1 LSIHARISSGSQAS
15 IMAKNQPRQKIRVG
29 IIGVGNWA
37 NHGHLRV
44 LALLP
49 EYEVVAVY
57 ARRREAAL
65 AASMSFGV
73 PHIAESVAALV
84 TRADVDLV
92 AVLTIAPQHE
102 EAVRAAIAAGKNV
115 YCEWPLTVNSTI
127 AQELVQLAS
136 NAGIRHVVGLQRRM
150 APTTRYV
157 RDLIN
162 AGLIGKLRSARLHV
176 SMNYFQASRGKAL
189 RWSVPPENG
198 SGVVNIY
205 AGHFLDMLFAMI
217 GKPTAVSAVLA
228 NQFPAVTIRETGETL
243 KTTTPDVL
251 VVAGQLKDDAVLSV
265 HIEGGKRN
273 GSGVQIDITGD
284 AGDLSITNT
293 SAFGG
298 VGDDYVIRGASG
310 DNMALQNMPVPADYI
325 SVSDAKLPSAVLEL
339 ASLYEAF
346 ARDLDGPT
354 QVTPNFSDATWM
366 HRLIEAFERSAA
378 HGDRVVIGPET
389 STFGV

>member
-1 LSIHARISSGSQAS
+1 MSG
-15 IMAKNQPRQKIRVG
+15 NQSGRKIRVG

-44 LALLP
+44 LTLLP
-49 EYEVVAVY
+49 EYEIVAVY

-65 AASMSFGV
+65 AASASYGV
-73 PHIAESVAALV
+73 PHIAESIAALV
-84 TRADVDLV
+84 TRDDVDLV
-92 AVLTIAPQHE
+92 AVLTTAPQHE

-136 NAGIRHVVGLQRRM
+136 DAGIRHLVGLQRRM

-157 RDLIN
+157 RELIDE
-162 AGLIGKLRSARLHV
+162 GFVGKLRSARLHV
-176 SMNYFQASRGKAL
+176 SMNYFQASRSKAL
-189 RWSVPPENG
+189 RWTVPPENA
-198 SGVVNIY
+198 SGVINIY

-217 GKPTAVSAVLA
+217 GRPTAVSAVLA
-228 NQFPAVTIRETGETL
+228 NQFPVVTIRETGETL
-243 KTTTPDVL
+243 RTTTPDVL
-251 VVAGQLKDDAVLSV
+251 VVAGQLSDDAVLSV

-284 AGDLSITNT
+284 AGDISITNT

-298 VGDDYVIRGASG
+298 VGDDYVIRAASG
-310 DNMALQNMPVPADYI
+310 DNLALQFMPVPADYI
-325 SVSDAKLPSAVLEL
+325 SVSDENLPSAVLEL

-346 ARDLDGPT
+346 ANELDDGT
-354 QVTPNFSDATWM
+354 HTTPNFSDATWM
-366 HRLIEAFERSAA
+366 HSLIEGLERSAT
-378 HGDRVVIGPET
+378 HGDRVALP
-389 STFGV
+389 